1 MFKQLSICAAFI
13 AFTMPAANAQQR
25 EAILQKV
32 EVPGAPF
39 DLVLA
44 TAKSPA
50 AIFDLAESPDALVIH
65 LVGGE
70 LALGFESAEE
80 MLKASDILRSS
91 VGAFHFRRD
100 DRNARVP
107 AAVYVIAKG
116 DVLASAQR

>member
-1 MFKQLSICAAFI
+1 MFKQLSICVAFI
-13 AFTMPAANAQQR
+13 AFTMPTANAQQR

-70 LALGFESAEE
+70 LALGFRQ
-80 MLKASDILRSS
+80 LDRLDP
-91 VGAFHFRRD
+91 VFR
-100 DRNARVP
+100 
-107 AAVYVIAKG
+107 K
-116 DVLASAQR
+116 